1 MTRGKAAVLGLMAF
15 VAGYC
20 IAWKPSSWRS
30 GGVADL
36 TVEVSRGFRAIEQR
50 LNGIEARIVE
60 MEKSR

>member
-15 VAGYC
+15 AAGYC
-20 IAWKPSSWRS
+20 IAWKPSNWRGS
-30 GGVADL
+30 GVTDL

-50 LNGIEARIVE
+50 LTAIEARIVE